1 MGRKHLYTMN
11 SGGSS
16 IPRTQKVSLDAG
28 ALRAWAE
35 NASDEEL
42 RWAAEEDPHDDH
54 QHAVTLAACAEL
66 QRRSGNR

>member
-16 IPRTQKVSLDAG
+16 IPRTQKSSLDAG
-28 ALRAWAE
+28 ALR
-35 NASDEEL
+35 ASDEEL

-66 QRRSGNR
+66 ERRSDKR